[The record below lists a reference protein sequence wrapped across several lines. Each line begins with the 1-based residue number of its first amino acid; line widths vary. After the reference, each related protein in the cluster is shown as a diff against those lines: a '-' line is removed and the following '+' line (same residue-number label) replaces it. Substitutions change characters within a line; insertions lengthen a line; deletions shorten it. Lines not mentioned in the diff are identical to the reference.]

1 MERPLALT
9 CDEAL
14 LRLDDFL
21 DRELTPEEMALV
33 QAHLLECAHCAE
45 IQAYERSVISEI
57 REKLSRIDLA
67 PLLLTRIMERV
78 SRG

>member
-21 DRELTPEEMALV
+21 DRELRPEEMDLV

-45 IQAYERSVISEI
+45 IQAYERSVIAEI
-57 REKLSRIDLA
+57 RQKLARIEVS
-67 PLLLTRIMERV
+67 PLLLSRIMERV